1 MQPVAY
7 GYKDTCMVLCPTL
20 AYLIKVCFSFSVEM
34 SHHIQPSLP
43 ASEPAL
49 YLCLFIYPLQV
60 TFVVLLWCKAQITFG
75 FCVILCVT
83 LVLFIFIYFFKPL
96 PD

>member
-1 MQPVAY
+1 MINVA
-7 GYKDTCMVLCPTL
+7 CVVLCLTL

-43 ASEPAL
+43 ASDSAL
-49 YLCLFIYPLQV
+49 YLCLFMYPFQV
-60 TFVVLLWCKAQITFG
+60 TFVVLLWCMAEITFI

-83 LVLFIFIYFFKPL
+83 LCLFIFIYLFLSL